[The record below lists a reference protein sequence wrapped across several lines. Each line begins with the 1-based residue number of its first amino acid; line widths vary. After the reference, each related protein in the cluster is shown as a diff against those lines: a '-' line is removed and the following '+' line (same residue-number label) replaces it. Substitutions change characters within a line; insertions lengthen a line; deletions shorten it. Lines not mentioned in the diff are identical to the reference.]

1 MKIIFNFFILLF
13 LTSCGY
19 QPIYLNKDLKNY
31 EFKEIISN
39 GDLDINKQ
47 IIQSALFK
55 EDKLNYSLNK
65 LFIESEYKIEET
77 SKNKKGQIESYIS
90 QITIKINIRNNEDIE
105 KSKVFTEEFF
115 YNNKN
120 TKFELIEYQNEIK
133 NNLITKILESIILY
147 MNIQ

>member
-19 QPIYLNKDLKNY
+19 QPIYLNKNLKNY

-105 KSKVFTEEFF
+105 KSKVFIEEFF
-115 YNNKN
+115 YNKKDS
-120 TKFELIEYQNEIK
+120 KFELIEYQNEIK